1 MKLLS
6 IACLSLLTIASIS
19 SPAFSK
25 PMEEKVPRFDPNACQ
40 PGSFGCS
47 PSGLPSGGTGWGTIP
62 SGGYGTTDPCKNGQC
77 DGIGFG
83 RPHVPQVPK
92 EPKGGGGQK

>member
-25 PMEEKVPRFDPNACQ
+25 PKEEKVPRIDPNACQ

-47 PSGLPSGGTGWGTIP
+47 RGFGLPSGGTIP
-62 SGGYGTTDPCKNGQC
+62 SGGYPTIDPCKNGKC
-77 DGIGFG
+77 DDIGFG

-92 EPKGGGGQK
+92 GPKGGGGQK